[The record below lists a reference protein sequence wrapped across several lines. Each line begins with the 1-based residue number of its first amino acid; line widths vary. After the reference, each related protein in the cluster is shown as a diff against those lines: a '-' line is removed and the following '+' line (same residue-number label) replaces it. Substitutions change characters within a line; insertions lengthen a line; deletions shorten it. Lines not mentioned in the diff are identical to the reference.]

1 MAYPPCVTFNYPY
14 GTARYCRANDG
25 RRDRI
30 SEPFGL
36 ANSINLPV
44 FSANKSFFLDNLSE
58 PEKLDLQ
65 FQIDPGGGGER
76 KFLLAPSV

>member
-44 FSANKSFFLDNLSE
+44 FSADKSFFLDNLKTTVF
-58 PEKLDLQ
+58 KLKEENENSCWCQ
-65 FQIDPGGGGER
+65 ASKP
-76 KFLLAPSV
+76 K

>member
-44 FSANKSFFLDNLSE
+44 FSADKSFFLDNNRSTART
-58 PEKLDLQ
+58 PVKN
-65 FQIDPGGGGER
+65 IDTAYR
-76 KFLLAPSV
+76 

>member
-44 FSANKSFFLDNLSE
+44 FSADKSFFLTTKTTVFNLKEENENSCWHQASK
-58 PEKLDLQ
+58 PK
-65 FQIDPGGGGER
+65 
-76 KFLLAPSV
+76 